1 MVALLDPI
9 GLLAVGWVL
18 AAFVAG
24 FRYQWGEFPPARA
37 AAVIALAALWLAYSL
52 GELAAFLSPPYD
64 DVLVAASAVCLLAV
78 ASLCWRRW
86 LP

>member
-1 MVALLDPI
+1 MVSFPGPV

-24 FRYQWGEFPPARA
+24 FRYRHGEFPPARA
-37 AAVIALAALWLAYSL
+37 AGVVALAAVWLVYSL
-52 GELAAFLSPPYD
+52 AALAGFLAPPYG
-64 DVLVAASAVCLLAV
+64 DVLVAASALCLLAV

-86 LP
+86 L